1 VATLS
6 LKKCYICVET
16 LKKPRDG
23 IFVICKN
30 ILNGF
35 WDFSHGT
42 NVGCKVNQGQLPH
55 VVGGE
60 KKKKKC
66 CSV

>member
-1 VATLS
+1 
-6 LKKCYICVET
+6 VET
-16 LKKPRDG
+16 LNKPRDG
-23 IFVICKN
+23 IFVIFKN

-42 NVGCKVNQGQLPH
+42 NVGCSFTQGQLLP

-66 CSV
+66 CSM